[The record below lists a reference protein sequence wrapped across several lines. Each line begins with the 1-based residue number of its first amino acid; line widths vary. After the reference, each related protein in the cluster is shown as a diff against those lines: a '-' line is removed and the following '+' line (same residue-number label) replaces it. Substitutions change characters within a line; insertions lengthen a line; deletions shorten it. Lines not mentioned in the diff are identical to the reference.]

1 MATINGIFCLLLLLL
16 GMLLFSQKGLWK
28 GFEIWH
34 WLLSNKNIRIP
45 TIKKIW
51 PPPLTPC
58 TMRYLGGQGGVI
70 GKSCP
75 RILKL
80 CICLLRGWGRCL
92 KLILQTRAPK
102 KFRSCW
108 WGWGECRACA
118 DTGARIPIG
127 VSRNLINC
135 FQNIYFVSP
144 PPILE
149 YYFRTPPHW
158 LVSIFKV
165 FCIAKF

>member
-1 MATINGIFCLLLLLL
+1 MATINGTFCLLLL

-34 WLLSNKNIRIP
+34 WLLSN
-45 TIKKIW
+45 
-51 PPPLTPC
+51 PLHYALFGRT
-58 TMRYLGGQGGVI
+58 RGVI

-80 CICLLRGWGRCL
+80 CICFLRGWGRCL
-92 KLILQTRAPK
+92 KLILQTCAPK
-102 KFRSCW
+102 KFRSCR

-118 DTGARIPIG
+118 DTGGRIPIG
-127 VSRNLINC
+127 VSKNLINC
-135 FQNIYFVSP
+135 CQNIYFVSP